1 MAFHVIIVPAPNVVV
16 TATNTSLYIGSSL
29 TLTCTVTLDPSVD
42 NNETVSTSWSGPND
56 AISGDG
62 YLFNAASGSGGI
74 YTSSLTISA
83 LGDQDNGTY
92 TCTGI
97 VTGANEQQ
105 VTASDSHTLAITRKT
120 LFEQLQAI

>member
-1 MAFHVIIVPAPNVVV
+1 M
-16 TATNTSLYIGSSL
+16 
-29 TLTCTVTLDPSVD
+29 TLDPSVD
-42 NNETVSTSWSGPND
+42 NNETVSTSWSAPND
-56 AISGDG
+56 TFSGDG

-83 LGDQDNGTY
+83 LGNQDNGTY

-97 VTGANEQQ
+97 VTAANEQQ

-120 LFEQLQAI
+120 LFEYYSFIIGILRATVTDTIGQYYVGIII